1 VDALESGDE
10 HDKKMIEIL
19 KRDSRTS
26 LREMAKL
33 VPLSPSSIRNRL
45 ARLVKDGIIER
56 YTIDVNYRKLGFEI
70 QVFILLTTRPGKSDQ
85 IYRTIEEYV
94 EVSNIYWTT
103 GPSNLIFLAQFKDMN
118 DLSRFMTG
126 KIERLEGIERVET
139 LFLMPRPKP

>member
-1 VDALESGDE
+1 
-10 HDKKMIEIL
+10 
-19 KRDSRTS
+19 
-26 LREMAKL
+26 
-33 VPLSPSSIRNRL
+33 
-45 ARLVKDGIIER
+45 
-56 YTIDVNYRKLGFEI
+56 
-70 QVFILLTTRPGKSDQ
+70 VFILLTTRPGKSDQ